1 MAIEAIPQEKEEVP
15 HIPYAPINKPLWQ
28 RARKDFIK
36 LVDDDKIPEEH
47 KRLNLHY
54 LRTLPYEAISTVPPI
69 IVEAP
74 EPEPEPEPDVMLFPA
89 GQTFSRWVY
98 NGRGGQY
105 QVHNQISKPLY
116 RSDAEKLFGKG
127 LSDEEL
133 QSRFITWIFGN
144 NW

>member
-1 MAIEAIPQEKEEVP
+1 M
-15 HIPYAPINKPLWQ
+15 NRPLWQ
-28 RARKDFIK
+28 QARKDFIR

-54 LRTLPYEAISTVPPI
+54 LRTLPYEAISTAPPI
-69 IVEAP
+69 IVEA
-74 EPEPEPEPDVMLFPA
+74 PEPEPDVMLFPA

-105 QVHNQISKPLY
+105 QVRKQISKPLY
-116 RSDAEKLFGKG
+116 RSDAEKLFGEG
-127 LSDEEL
+127 LSDEVLEE
-133 QSRFITWIFGN
+133 RFITWIFGN